1 LFNDVKIVALH
12 MVLPNATAFAIPPIG
27 DRWADFEPAQ
37 AAGNHSDKLTYSYWT
52 LGRIETFKESVEEI
66 PSGKPALLYFHH
78 IFLPHVPFQFFSD
91 GRYYNLADT
100 PLKGIDRGGKY
111 AWGENEYFPKLG
123 YQRHLYQVGYA
134 DQLLGLLLDKLE
146 ETQLF
151 EKALIVVMAD
161 HGASYHAGIGR
172 RNFSAGQGRPG
183 SWPIEDIAL
192 VPLFIKV
199 PEQRKGLVSDA
210 AVQTTDIM
218 PTVLRVLGDE
228 PPADMPGRVLLN
240 ANGLAELPSAESHT
254 RTIRHWALKRILLPP
269 DLPTR
274 LRKAVER
281 KYEMFGRDFSWETL
295 RISDQ
300 RHAVLLGKRAKD
312 FTIRNSSGTHI
323 YLSSD
328 PIKVQSTRDWL
339 PQALIDG
346 VVKGTGFDQD
356 LELAIVANGVV
367 QAVVPLIELDDTL
380 SFSALLPLAAFDQGA
395 PDIEFFLIRSEAGGA
410 IALETFENSEAL
422 AGAEKYTLYLGDPKG
437 PTIVSSNDDV
447 IRIVDGA
454 LRGYIAVLTQSD
466 KQLLVTGWAVEPKA
480 RRPAERILFFVEGEY
495 LFWAKPSRARPGA
508 ARWAFKD
515 DSIADDDSIAEIG
528 YRVVVRVQA
537 FPGGLRGE
545 LRAYAVSGDGRA
557 TELNNAI
564 DSSCEPNAARPILW
578 PFGEIVRRGDGAR
591 LLYDED
597 KSTHLELASSGR
609 TILRSAR
616 RENCTDL
623 LIETAAVVWENNDA
637 PMRLLLFQNDK
648 LVQARSVSALKS
660 HQSAILAK
668 GGLAVSIFNKRLPPA
683 SSRTFSAV
691 IVTEKERYILVPSG

>member
-1 LFNDVKIVALH
+1 
-12 MVLPNATAFAIPPIG
+12 
-27 DRWADFEPAQ
+27 
-37 AAGNHSDKLTYSYWT
+37 
-52 LGRIETFKESVEEI
+52 
-66 PSGKPALLYFHH
+66 
-78 IFLPHVPFQFFSD
+78 
-91 GRYYNLADT
+91 
-100 PLKGIDRGGKY
+100 
-111 AWGENEYFPKLG
+111 
-123 YQRHLYQVGYA
+123 
-134 DQLLGLLLDKLE
+134 
-146 ETQLF
+146 
-151 EKALIVVMAD
+151 MAD
-161 HGASYHAGIGR
+161 HGASFHAGYGR
-172 RNFSAGQGRPG
+172 RDFLAGQGRPG

-192 VPLFIKV
+192 IPLFIKV

-210 AVQTTDIM
+210 AVQTIDIM

-228 PPADMPGRVLLN
+228 PPGDMPGRVLLN

-254 RTIRHWALKRILLPP
+254 QTIRHWTSIEGVYESIAVPP

-274 LRKAVER
+274 LQKAVER
-281 KYEMFGRDFSWETL
+281 KFKIFGRDFSWETL

-300 RHAVLLGKRAKD
+300 RHAVLLGKRVKD
-312 FTIRNSSGTHI
+312 FTVRNSSGTRI
-323 YLSSD
+323 YLTSD
-328 PIKVQSTRDWL
+328 PFKIRSNRDWL
-339 PQALIDG
+339 PQALIEG
-346 VVKGTGFDQD
+346 VVKDIGFDQD

-380 SFSALLPLAAFDQGA
+380 SFSALLPLAAFDEGA
-395 PDIEFFLIRSEAGGA
+395 PDIEFFLIRSEADGA

-422 AGAEKYTLYLGDPKG
+422 AGAEKYILYLGNPKG
-437 PTIVSSNDDV
+437 PTIVSSNDGV

-454 LRGYIAVLTQSD
+454 LRGYIGVLTQDD
-466 KQLLVTGWAVEPKA
+466 KQLFIMGWAVEPKA
-480 RRPAERILFFVEGEY
+480 RQPAERILFFLDGDY
-495 LFWAKPSRARPGA
+495 LFWVKPSHARPGA
-508 ARWAFKD
+508 ARWAYKD
-515 DSIADDDSIAEIG
+515 DSIADDDSIVEIG
-528 YRVVVRVQA
+528 YKVVVPVQT
-537 FPGGLRGE
+537 FPGGPRGE

-564 DSSCEPNAARPILW
+564 DSSCEPNAARSILW

-609 TILRSAR
+609 TILRSAQ

-623 LIETAAVVWENNDA
+623 LIETAAVMWENDDA

-648 LVQARSVSALKS
+648 LIQARSVSALKS

-691 IVTEKERYILVPSG
+691 IVTEKGRYIFVPSG